1 MRTRPLHAVAAA
13 AAITLAAAPLSAQ
26 RVNVVPQ
33 GTARVVATYDI
44 RSVPRDKDFP
54 VSVTVSD
61 SAGTILAHVALTHG
75 TRTVPMTVT
84 VIESSLVLQ
93 GETPDGL
100 LTLVLDGQNEG
111 GAVKLDSG
119 TWTLGRAQG
128 RFRAITPR

>member
-1 MRTRPLHAVAAA
+1 
-13 AAITLAAAPLSAQ
+13 
-26 RVNVVPQ
+26 
-33 GTARVVATYDI
+33 
-44 RSVPRDKDFP
+44 
-54 VSVTVSD
+54 
-61 SAGTILAHVALTHG
+61 
-75 TRTVPMTVT
+75 MTVT